1 MLTKRFYIIFICLVA
16 TIALSAQELSID
28 DCFED
33 NILARKSVTAVK
45 VKGERLKAYNLT
57 TFRSVTVAADK
68 RTASWVLRMVKEDAA
83 NATDREEGVKQGKL
97 QYAFYV
103 FRHKKRKTY
112 RYIFFRNNKPE
123 QDAVTDVTLVYM
135 EGKATLGELKQ
146 MFK

>member
-16 TIALSAQELSID
+16 TMAISAQELSID

-45 VKGERLKAYNLT
+45 VKGERLKAYNLN
-57 TFRSVTVAADK
+57 TFRSITVTADQ
-68 RTASWVLRMVKEDAA
+68 RTASWVQRKVTKDAPL
-83 NATDREEGVKQGKL
+83 ATDREEGIKDGRL

-103 FRHKKRKTY
+103 FRHKNSKTY
-112 RYIFFRNNKPE
+112 RYIFYRNNKPSE
-123 QDAVTDVTLVYM
+123 DAVTDVTLVYM
-135 EGKATLGELKQ
+135 EGKATLSELKQ

>member
-1 MLTKRFYIIFICLVA
+1 MQTTRFYIIFICLVA
-16 TIALSAQELSID
+16 TIALSAQELNID
-28 DCFED
+28 DCFGD
-33 NILARKSVTAVK
+33 HVLAKKSVTAVK

-68 RTASWVLRMVKEDAA
+68 RTASWVQRMVKKDASL
-83 NATDREEGVKQGKL
+83 ATDREEGVKDGIL

-103 FRHKKRKTY
+103 FRHKKSKTY